1 MEVAGIVQGA
11 PAPAWLRRFFGRVG
25 RGIHRFSMI
34 RDRDR
39 VLLGISGGKD
49 SLAMAFALAARRR
62 GLPIS
67 YDLEALQIEWEEY
80 PLPESSKASLS
91 AFFAALGIP
100 FSFVRASMFSAEPRR
115 ADEPFSCYICSR
127 IRRRILFEE
136 ADRRG
141 IRTVAL
147 GHHLDDIVET
157 TLINLCFH
165 GTVSGMMPVREFFDG
180 GVRIIRPLC
189 EVKESTTRRV
199 AEAFEFPVVSVEC
212 PFRGTNVRASIKPV
226 VTALSRLSRRAR
238 ENIFRASLAAPE
250 EAACRT
256 IGVTPDRIDCFRS
269 AAAITKHEKEP

>member
-1 MEVAGIVQGA
+1 
-11 PAPAWLRRFFGRVG
+11 
-25 RGIHRFSMI
+25 MI

-67 YDLEALQIEWEEY
+67 YGLEALQVEWEEY
-80 PLPESSKASLS
+80 PLPEPARERLS
-91 AFFAALGIP
+91 AFFSELGIP
-100 FSFVRASMFSAEPRR
+100 FSIVRARMRPAEPGP
-115 ADEPFSCYICSR
+115 ADEPFNCYICSR

-136 ADRRG
+136 AERRG

-157 TLINLCFH
+157 TLINLSFH
-165 GTVSGMMPVREFFDG
+165 GTVSGMVPVREFFGG

-189 EVKESTTRRV
+189 EVKESTTGRV
-199 AEAFEFPVVSVEC
+199 AEAFDLPVVELGC
-212 PFRGTNVRASIKPV
+212 PFRGTNLRASIKPI

-238 ENIFRASLAAPE
+238 ENIYRASLAAPE
-250 EAACRT
+250 KAARGT
-256 IGVTPDRIDCFRS
+256 IGVTPERADCFRS
-269 AAAITKHEKEP
+269 AAANTKQEKEQ